1 MSGLQYLHMGYL
13 NTFITKQ
20 AAGFTGPVPLEGMSH
35 AQWNNFAKE
44 LGPLTGQT
52 KSFYRNSAAM
62 SDYMAQHGL
71 RNMDDLTSHI
81 QGLRGGGAPAVPH
94 AAPAASRAP
103 LGLPAPA
110 NTPINPAGAV
120 EIVDDV
126 PTSNMRNV
134 SSRVRP
140 AGAPVTPAPTTT
152 AIVPHQAPAPT
163 TTALVPHQAPAAA
176 PAPANKSINYAR
188 RTWNSAKS
196 LGRNAVG
203 MGKQGFN
210 AVRAL
215 AKRNPKMAALLAIGG
230 TLAGGSL
237 MAGAAN
243 SGRPPVRQSDAM
255 NPYAGLESY

>member
-20 AAGFTGPVPLEGMSH
+20 AAGFTGPVPIEGMSH

-62 SDYMAQHGL
+62 TDYMAQHGL

-81 QGLRGGGAPAVPH
+81 QGLRGGGTPALPH
-94 AAPAASRAP
+94 AAPAAPAPAAASRAP

-120 EIVDDV
+120 EIVDDI
-126 PTSNMRNV
+126 PTNNMRNV
-134 SSRVRP
+134 SSRIRP
-140 AGAPVTPAPTTT
+140 GTPAPTTTAIVPYQAPTPAPTTT
-152 AIVPHQAPAPT
+152 AIVPHQA
-163 TTALVPHQAPAAA
+163 QAAA
-176 PAPANKSINYAR
+176 PAAGANKSINYAR

-196 LGRNAVG
+196 LGRNAMG

-210 AVRAL
+210 AVKAMAR
-215 AKRNPKMAALLAIGG
+215 RNPKLAALLDRK
-230 TLAGGSL
+230 S
-237 MAGAAN
+237 
-243 SGRPPVRQSDAM
+243 VV
-255 NPYAGLESY
+255 

>member
-1 MSGLQYLHMGYL
+1 MGYL

-62 SDYMAQHGL
+62 TDYMAQHGL

-81 QGLRGGGAPAVPH
+81 QGLRGGSTPALPH
-94 AAPAASRAP
+94 AAPAAASRAP

-120 EIVDDV
+120 EIVDDI
-126 PTSNMRNV
+126 PTNNMRNV
-134 SSRVRP
+134 SSRMRP
-140 AGAPVTPAPTTT
+140 AGTPVTPAPTTT

-163 TTALVPHQAPAAA
+163 TTAIVPHQAPAAA
-176 PAPANKSINYAR
+176 PAAGANKSINYAR

-196 LGRNAVG
+196 LGRNAMG
-203 MGKQGFN
+203 MGRQGFT
-210 AVRAL
+210 AMKAM
-215 AKRNPKMAALLAIGG
+215 AKRNPKLAALLAIGG
-230 TLAGGSL
+230 TLTGGAV

-243 SGRPPVRQSDAM
+243 SGRPPVRQSNAT
-255 NPYAGLESY
+255 NPYAGLETYA

>member
-1 MSGLQYLHMGYL
+1 MGYL

>member
-1 MSGLQYLHMGYL
+1 MGYL

-20 AAGFTGPVPLEGMSH
+20 AAGFTGPVPIEGMNH

-44 LGPLTGQT
+44 LGPLTGQP

-71 RNMDDLTSHI
+71 RNMDDLTAHI
-81 QGLRGGGAPAVPH
+81 QGLRGGGAPGIPGAGPAPAPAH
-94 AAPAASRAP
+94 APAPAASRAP

-110 NTPINPAGAV
+110 NTPVNPAVTA

-126 PTSNMRNV
+126 PTRNMRNA
-134 SSRVRP
+134 SPRMRP
-140 AGAPVTPAPTTT
+140 AGAPVAPTTQLALPAPAPTTT
-152 AIVPHQAPAPT
+152 AIVPHQAP
-163 TTALVPHQAPAAA
+163 APAAA

-196 LGRNAVG
+196 LGRNAMG
-203 MGKQGFN
+203 MGRQGF
-210 AVRAL
+210 AAAKAM
-215 AKRNPKMAALLAIGG
+215 AKRNPKLAALLAIGG

-243 SGRPPVRQSDAM
+243 SGRPPVRQSNAT
-255 NPYAGLESY
+255 NPFAGLETY